1 MSIIRILDP
10 TVANQIAAGEVVE
23 RPAAVVKELLENAL
37 DAGATRV
44 VVDFSRGGKA
54 LTVVEDNGKGMTPEE
69 ALLSLERH
77 ATSKIRLAADLDR
90 ITTFGFRGEA
100 LPSIASVARFTLQ
113 TRPASAPSGT
123 ELLIN
128 GGRVVHQ
135 REHGMAP
142 GTRIEVTNLF
152 HPVPARLKFLKS
164 DETEA
169 AHIIRLVRLYAVSH
183 PQVGF
188 LLREDG
194 REIFR
199 SPGNVPLLDRVRE
212 IWGRQ
217 VGDEVSLMPVFE
229 RDGMR
234 LSGLLG
240 KPGVSRGTRQDL
252 VTVVNGRP
260 VDSRTMAFALT
271 ESYHTLIPKGRYPL
285 AFAFLEIDPAWVDV
299 NVHPAKREVRFRD
312 EARVRGFLIQSVLSV
327 LLTRVD
333 DGLPTTTIPA
343 ITPTLVPSFVAPTA
357 TSGTAPLAV
366 PSPTSTYVPPVS
378 APLAS
383 APASSS
389 SLRLSWRLLA
399 RLREERAV
407 FETPTGLAI
416 LDIGAA
422 HQRVLYEDI
431 LRQFSE
437 RKPVS
442 QPLLVPLTIELEP
455 LPAAVLKERMGLL
468 QNAGFDFEEYGRN
481 FWRVG
486 ALPVWLDPADA
497 LGFLRDLL
505 AEMARREGDFGRP
518 ALAYDALARMAVN
531 KARRKGDAMAD
542 GELLE
547 LVQALFR
554 TAQPGTDPKGRRTF
568 VEWTDAT
575 SVGVSA
581 DQRCPP
587 LRRCLAGAGLPVRSA
602 SIWSRN
608 IAAFSN

>member
-1 MSIIRILDP
+1 
-10 TVANQIAAGEVVE
+10 
-23 RPAAVVKELLENAL
+23 
-37 DAGATRV
+37 
-44 VVDFSRGGKA
+44 
-54 LTVVEDNGKGMTPEE
+54 
-69 ALLSLERH
+69 
-77 ATSKIRLAADLDR
+77 
-90 ITTFGFRGEA
+90 
-100 LPSIASVARFTLQ
+100 
-113 TRPASAPSGT
+113 
-123 ELLIN
+123 
-128 GGRVVHQ
+128 
-135 REHGMAP
+135 
-142 GTRIEVTNLF
+142 
-152 HPVPARLKFLKS
+152 
-164 DETEA
+164 
-169 AHIIRLVRLYAVSH
+169 
-183 PQVGF
+183 
-188 LLREDG
+188 
-194 REIFR
+194 
-199 SPGNVPLLDRVRE
+199 
-212 IWGRQ
+212 
-217 VGDEVSLMPVFE
+217 
-229 RDGMR
+229 MR

-327 LLTRVD
+327 LQARMD

-343 ITPTLVPSFVAPTA
+343 ITPTLAPATVAPLAAPGPTSVVSPAPTA
-357 TSGTAPLAV
+357 A
-366 PSPTSTYVPPVS
+366 YVPPVS
-378 APLAS
+378 LPPPS
-383 APASSS
+383 APASGS
-389 SLRLSWRLLA
+389 SLRLGWRLLA
-399 RLREERAV
+399 RLREERAA

-437 RKPVS
+437 RKPIS

-468 QNAGFDFEEYGRN
+468 QDAGFDFEEYGRN

-486 ALPVWLDPADA
+486 ALPIWLDPSDA

-531 KARRKGDAMAD
+531 KARRKGDALAD

-568 VEWTDAT
+568 VEWTDADL
-575 SVGVSA
+575 G
-581 DQRCPP
+581 
-587 LRRCLAGAGLPVRSA
+587 RRFG
-602 SIWSRN
+602 
-608 IAAFSN
+608 

>member
-1 MSIIRILDP
+1 MSTIRILEP

-23 RPAAVVKELLENAL
+23 RPAAVIKELLENSL
-37 DAGATRV
+37 DADARRV
-44 VVDFSRGGKA
+44 TVDFSRGGKA
-54 LTVVEDNGKGMTPEE
+54 QMIVEDDGKGMTGDE

-77 ATSKIRLAADLDR
+77 ATSKIQLASDLDR

-100 LPSIASVARFTLQ
+100 LPSIASVARFTMQ

-123 ELLIN
+123 EITIN
-128 GGRVVHQ
+128 GGKLVH
-135 REHGMAP
+135 RRDPGMAP
-142 GTRIEVTNLF
+142 GTRIEVSNLF

-169 AHIIRLVRLYAVSH
+169 AHIVRLVRLYAIAH
-183 PQVGF
+183 PEVGF

-199 SPGNVPLLDRVRE
+199 SPGNAPLLDRVRE

-217 VGDEVSLMPVFE
+217 VAEEVTIMPAFE
-229 RDGMR
+229 RPGMR

-285 AFAFLEIDPAWVDV
+285 AFVFLEMDPAWVDV

-312 EARVRGFLIQSVLSV
+312 EAKVRNFLIESVLAV
-327 LLTRVD
+327 LRARAD
-333 DGLPTTTIPA
+333 DGLPATTIPSVSTA
-343 ITPTLVPSFVAPTA
+343 TPLTAPAVPTLSSPVSA
-357 TSGTAPLAV
+357 SGTPAA
-366 PSPTSTYVPPVS
+366 YVPPS
-378 APLAS
+378 AVPAQPNH
-383 APASSS
+383 APAV
-389 SLRLSWRLLA
+389 RLGWRLLS

-422 HQRVLYEDI
+422 HQRVLYESI
-431 LRQFSE
+431 LAQFTAQ
-437 RKPVS
+437 KPVS
-442 QPLLVPLTIELEP
+442 QPMLVPLSIELEP
-455 LPAAVLKERMGLL
+455 LPAAVLKERMPLL
-468 QNAGFDFEEYGRN
+468 ASAGFDFEEYGRN
-481 FWRVG
+481 FWRIQ
-486 ALPVWLDPADA
+486 ALPAWLEPEDA
-497 LGFLRDLL
+497 LAFVRDLL

-518 ALAYDALARMAVN
+518 SLAYDALAKIAVI
-531 KARRKGDAMAD
+531 KARRKGDSLSDA
-542 GELLE
+542 ELME

-554 TAQPGTDPKGRRTF
+554 TVQPGTCPRGRRTY
-568 VEWTDAT
+568 VEWTDADLT
-575 SVGVSA
+575 
-581 DQRCPP
+581 
-587 LRRCLAGAGLPVRSA
+587 RRLG
-602 SIWSRN
+602 
-608 IAAFSN
+608 

>member
-1 MSIIRILDP
+1 MSIIRVLDP

-217 VGDEVSLMPVFE
+217 VADEVSLMPVFE

-327 LLTRVD
+327 LLARVD

-343 ITPTLVPSFVAPTA
+343 ITPTLVPSFVTPTA
-357 TSGTAPLAV
+357 TSGAAPLAV

-383 APASSS
+383 APASRS

-416 LDIGAA
+416 FDIGAA

-437 RKPVS
+437 HKPVS

-468 QNAGFDFEEYGRN
+468 QSAGFEFEEYGRN

-486 ALPVWLDPADA
+486 ALPIWLDPADA

-531 KARRKGDAMAD
+531 KARRKGDALAD
-542 GELLE
+542 GELME

-568 VEWTDAT
+568 VEWTDADL
-575 SVGVSA
+575 G
-581 DQRCPP
+581 
-587 LRRCLAGAGLPVRSA
+587 RR
-602 SIWSRN
+602 
-608 IAAFSN
+608 FS

>member
-1 MSIIRILDP
+1 MSTIRILEP

-23 RPAAVVKELLENAL
+23 RPAAVIKELLENSL
-37 DAGATRV
+37 DAEARRV
-44 VVDFSRGGKA
+44 TVDFSRGGKA
-54 LTVVEDNGKGMTPEE
+54 QMIVEDDGKGMTGDE

-77 ATSKIRLAADLDR
+77 ATSKIQLASDLDR
-90 ITTFGFRGEA
+90 IATFGFRGEA
-100 LPSIASVARFTLQ
+100 LPSIASVARFTMQ

-123 ELLIN
+123 EISIN
-128 GGRVVHQ
+128 GGKLVH
-135 REHGMAP
+135 RRDHGMAP

-169 AHIIRLVRLYAVSH
+169 AHIVRLVRLYAIAH
-183 PQVGF
+183 PEVGF

-199 SPGNVPLLDRVRE
+199 SPGNAPLLDRVRE

-217 VGDEVSLMPVFE
+217 VAEEVTIMPSFA
-229 RDGMR
+229 RPGMR

-285 AFAFLEIDPAWVDV
+285 AFVFLEMDPAWVDV

-312 EARVRGFLIQSVLSV
+312 EAKVRNFLIESVLAV
-327 LLTRVD
+327 LRARAD
-333 DGLPTTTIPA
+333 DGLPATTIPA
-343 ITPTLVPSFVAPTA
+343 ITPA
-357 TSGTAPLAV
+357 TPLIAAAV
-366 PSPTSTYVPPVS
+366 PTLSSPVS
-378 APLAS
+378 ASGTPAAS
-383 APASSS
+383 VPPSTAPAQPNHAPAV
-389 SLRLSWRLLA
+389 RLGWRLLS

-422 HQRVLYEDI
+422 HQRVLYESI
-431 LRQFSE
+431 LAQFTAQKS
-437 RKPVS
+437 VS
-442 QPLLVPLTIELEP
+442 QPMLMPLSIELEP
-455 LPAAVLKERMGLL
+455 LPAAVLKERLSLL
-468 QNAGFDFEEYGRN
+468 VSAGFDFEEYGRN
-481 FWRVG
+481 FWRIQ
-486 ALPVWLDPADA
+486 ALPAWLEPEDTLA
-497 LGFLRDLL
+497 FVRDLL

-518 ALAYDALARMAVN
+518 SLAYDALAKIAVI
-531 KARRKGDAMAD
+531 KARRKGDSLSDA
-542 GELLE
+542 ELME

-554 TAQPGTDPKGRRTF
+554 TIQPGTCPRGRRTYI
-568 VEWTDAT
+568 EWMDADLT
-575 SVGVSA
+575 
-581 DQRCPP
+581 
-587 LRRCLAGAGLPVRSA
+587 RRFG
-602 SIWSRN
+602 
-608 IAAFSN
+608 

>member
-217 VGDEVSLMPVFE
+217 VADEVSLMPVFE

-327 LLTRVD
+327 LLARVD

-343 ITPTLVPSFVAPTA
+343 ITPTLRPSLASSSA
-357 TSGTAPLAV
+357 APLAV

-437 RKPVS
+437 HKPVS
-442 QPLLVPLTIELEP
+442 QPLLVPLTIELEA

-531 KARRKGDAMAD
+531 KARRKGDALAD

-568 VEWTDAT
+568 VEWTDADL
-575 SVGVSA
+575 G
-581 DQRCPP
+581 
-587 LRRCLAGAGLPVRSA
+587 RR
-602 SIWSRN
+602 
-608 IAAFSN
+608 FS

>member
-90 ITTFGFRGEA
+90 ITSFGFRGEA

-217 VGDEVSLMPVFE
+217 VADEVSLMPVFE

-327 LLTRVD
+327 LLARVD

-357 TSGTAPLAV
+357 TAGTAPLAV

-378 APLAS
+378 TPLAT

-531 KARRKGDAMAD
+531 KARRKGDALAD

-568 VEWTDAT
+568 VEWTDADL
-575 SVGVSA
+575 G
-581 DQRCPP
+581 
-587 LRRCLAGAGLPVRSA
+587 RR
-602 SIWSRN
+602 
-608 IAAFSN
+608 FS

>member
-1 MSIIRILDP
+1 MSTIRVLDP

-128 GGRVVHQ
+128 AGRVVHQ

-217 VGDEVSLMPVFE
+217 VADEVSLMPVFE

-327 LLTRVD
+327 LLARVD

-343 ITPTLVPSFVAPTA
+343 ITPTLVPSLAPSSAASLTV
-357 TSGTAPLAV
+357 PL
-366 PSPTSTYVPPVS
+366 PTSTYVPPVS

-416 LDIGAA
+416 FDIGAA

-437 RKPVS
+437 HKPVS

-468 QNAGFDFEEYGRN
+468 LSAGFEFEEYGRN

-486 ALPVWLDPADA
+486 ALPIWLDPADA

-531 KARRKGDAMAD
+531 KARRKGDALAD

-568 VEWTDAT
+568 VEWTDADL
-575 SVGVSA
+575 G
-581 DQRCPP
+581 
-587 LRRCLAGAGLPVRSA
+587 RRFG
-602 SIWSRN
+602 
-608 IAAFSN
+608 

>member
-1 MSIIRILDP
+1 MSTIRVLDP

-217 VGDEVSLMPVFE
+217 VADEVSLMPVFE

-327 LLTRVD
+327 LLARVD

-343 ITPTLVPSFVAPTA
+343 ITPTLVPSFVTPTA
-357 TSGTAPLAV
+357 TSGAAPLAV

-416 LDIGAA
+416 FDIGAA

-437 RKPVS
+437 HKPVS

-468 QNAGFDFEEYGRN
+468 QSAGFEFEEYGRN

-486 ALPVWLDPADA
+486 ALPIWLDPADA

-531 KARRKGDAMAD
+531 KARRKGDALAD
-542 GELLE
+542 GELME

-568 VEWTDAT
+568 VEWTDADL
-575 SVGVSA
+575 G
-581 DQRCPP
+581 
-587 LRRCLAGAGLPVRSA
+587 RR
-602 SIWSRN
+602 
-608 IAAFSN
+608 FS

>member
-1 MSIIRILDP
+1 MSTIRILEP

-23 RPAAVVKELLENAL
+23 RPAAVIKELLENSL
-37 DAGATRV
+37 DADARRV
-44 VVDFSRGGKA
+44 TVDFSRGGKA
-54 LTVVEDNGKGMTPEE
+54 LMIVEDDGKGMAGDE

-77 ATSKIRLAADLDR
+77 ATSKIQLASDLDR

-100 LPSIASVARFTLQ
+100 LPSIASVARFTMQ

-123 ELLIN
+123 EISIN
-128 GGRVVHQ
+128 GGKLVH
-135 REHGMAP
+135 RRDHGMAP
-142 GTRIEVTNLF
+142 GTRIEVSNLF

-169 AHIIRLVRLYAVSH
+169 AHIVRLVRLYAIAH
-183 PQVGF
+183 PEVGF

-199 SPGNVPLLDRVRE
+199 SPGNAPLLDRVRE

-217 VGDEVSLMPVFE
+217 VAEEVTIMPVFE
-229 RDGMR
+229 RPSMR

-285 AFAFLEIDPAWVDV
+285 AFVFLEMDPAWVDV

-312 EARVRGFLIQSVLSV
+312 EAKVRNFLIESVLAV
-327 LLTRVD
+327 LRARADV
-333 DGLPTTTIPA
+333 GLPAETIPSVTPATPLTAA
-343 ITPTLVPSFVAPTA
+343 IPSV
-357 TSGTAPLAV
+357 SVAV
-366 PSPTSTYVPPVS
+366 PPGGAVPAYAPPSSSTPVS
-378 APLAS
+378 PS
-383 APASSS
+383 HAPAV
-389 SLRLSWRLLA
+389 RLGWRLLS

-422 HQRVLYEDI
+422 HQRVLYESI
-431 LRQFSE
+431 LAQFTAQ
-437 RKPVS
+437 KPVS
-442 QPLLVPLTIELEP
+442 QPMLVPLSIELEP
-455 LPAAVLKERMGLL
+455 LPAAVLKERMSLL
-468 QNAGFDFEEYGRN
+468 VSTGFDFEEYGRN
-481 FWRVG
+481 FWRIQ
-486 ALPVWLDPADA
+486 ALPAWLEPEEA
-497 LGFLRDLL
+497 LAFVRDLL

-518 ALAYDALARMAVN
+518 SLAYDALAKIAVT
-531 KARRKGDAMAD
+531 KARRKGDSLSDA
-542 GELLE
+542 ELME

-554 TAQPGTDPKGRRTF
+554 TVQPGTCPRGRRTY
-568 VEWTDAT
+568 VEWTDADLT
-575 SVGVSA
+575 
-581 DQRCPP
+581 
-587 LRRCLAGAGLPVRSA
+587 RRLS
-602 SIWSRN
+602 
-608 IAAFSN
+608 

>member
-1 MSIIRILDP
+1 MSTIRILEA

-23 RPAAVVKELLENAL
+23 RPAAVIKELLENSL
-37 DAGATRV
+37 DAEARRV
-44 VVDFSRGGKA
+44 TVDFSRGGKA
-54 LTVVEDNGKGMTPEE
+54 QMIVEDDGKGMTGDE

-77 ATSKIRLAADLDR
+77 ATSKIQLASDLDR
-90 ITTFGFRGEA
+90 ISTFGFRGEA
-100 LPSIASVARFTLQ
+100 LPSIASVARFTMQ

-123 ELLIN
+123 EIAIN
-128 GGRVVHQ
+128 GGKLVH
-135 REHGMAP
+135 RRDHGMAP

-169 AHIIRLVRLYAVSH
+169 AHIVRLVRLYAIAH
-183 PQVGF
+183 PEVGF

-199 SPGNVPLLDRVRE
+199 SPGNAPLLDRVRE

-217 VGDEVSLMPVFE
+217 VAEEVTIMPSFA
-229 RDGMR
+229 RPGMR

-285 AFAFLEIDPAWVDV
+285 AFIFLEMDPAWVDV

-312 EARVRGFLIQSVLSV
+312 EAKVRNFLIESVLAV
-327 LLTRVD
+327 LRARAD
-333 DGLPTTTIPA
+333 DGLPAATIPSVSTA
-343 ITPTLVPSFVAPTA
+343 TPLTAPAVPTLSSPVSA
-357 TSGTAPLAV
+357 SGTPAA
-366 PSPTSTYVPPVS
+366 YVPPSTV
-378 APLAS
+378 PVQPNH
-383 APASSS
+383 APAV
-389 SLRLSWRLLA
+389 RLGWRLLS

-422 HQRVLYEDI
+422 HQRVLYESI
-431 LRQFSE
+431 LAQFTAQ
-437 RKPVS
+437 KPVS
-442 QPLLVPLTIELEP
+442 QPMLVPLSIELEP
-455 LPAAVLKERMGLL
+455 LPAAVLKERLPLL
-468 QNAGFDFEEYGRN
+468 ASAGFDFEEYGRN
-481 FWRVG
+481 FWRIQ
-486 ALPVWLDPADA
+486 ALPAWLEPEDA
-497 LGFLRDLL
+497 LAFVRDLL

-518 ALAYDALARMAVN
+518 SLAYDALAKIAVI
-531 KARRKGDAMAD
+531 KARRKGDSLSDA
-542 GELLE
+542 ELME

-554 TAQPGTDPKGRRTF
+554 TVQPGSCPRGRRTY
-568 VEWTDAT
+568 VEWTDADLT
-575 SVGVSA
+575 
-581 DQRCPP
+581 
-587 LRRCLAGAGLPVRSA
+587 RRFG
-602 SIWSRN
+602 
-608 IAAFSN
+608 

>member
-1 MSIIRILDP
+1 MSTIRVLDP

-128 GGRVVHQ
+128 AGRVVHQ

-217 VGDEVSLMPVFE
+217 VADEVSLMPVFE

-327 LLTRVD
+327 LLARVD

-343 ITPTLVPSFVAPTA
+343 ITPTLVPSFVTPTA
-357 TSGTAPLAV
+357 TSGAAPLAV

-416 LDIGAA
+416 FDIGAA

-437 RKPVS
+437 HKPVS

-468 QNAGFDFEEYGRN
+468 QSAGFEFEEYGRN

-486 ALPVWLDPADA
+486 ALPIWLDPADA

-531 KARRKGDAMAD
+531 KARRKGDALAD

-568 VEWTDAT
+568 VEWTDADL
-575 SVGVSA
+575 G
-581 DQRCPP
+581 
-587 LRRCLAGAGLPVRSA
+587 RR
-602 SIWSRN
+602 
-608 IAAFSN
+608 FS